1 MKRTAHFSLG
11 GDLIQRF
18 SNLLVKLLKLN
29 FLTLVFSLP
38 VFTAGASLTAMHHCL
53 SKVIRQTDDQDDGQ
67 LGEQFLR
74 AFRENFK
81 QATLLWLPFLLIFAS
96 ALVNVVILLLAPDTF
111 ADWVVV
117 PAAAAAIV
125 TFLLFQFVMPMQA
138 HFENTPLDSLRFA
151 AILAVAYLPRTVL
164 MAVLWLAPFVLF
176 WNVTLSWPLLLLFGT
191 ALPGYLCA
199 RLCDPVFRRL
209 EENQEREEAGE

>member
-67 LGEQFLR
+67 LGCGC
-74 AFRENFK
+74 
-81 QATLLWLPFLLIFAS
+81 
-96 ALVNVVILLLAPDTF
+96 
-111 ADWVVV
+111 
-117 PAAAAAIV
+117 
-125 TFLLFQFVMPMQA
+125 
-138 HFENTPLDSLRFA
+138 RF
-151 AILAVAYLPRTVL
+151 
-164 MAVLWLAPFVLF
+164 
-176 WNVTLSWPLLLLFGT
+176 
-191 ALPGYLCA
+191 C
-199 RLCDPVFRRL
+199 
-209 EENQEREEAGE
+209 